1 MYVEVVTSHVA
12 KSTTRRRLFASI
24 GVLCAGVF
32 AACGGDD
39 EIQVFSDAQIGTE
52 IEVVTGEQFEIRLE
66 SNPSTG
72 YGWELSAMTTPDLV
86 ELESSTHLASD
97 TDLVGAAGT
106 DVFVLTAG
114 RGAGILRLEYIRSFD
129 DPAIPERVAEFV
141 VRIDGAVWPP
151 SAGTTPSTNTAVA
164 SG

>member
-1 MYVEVVTSHVA
+1 MYLEVVTSHVA
-12 KSTTRRRLFASI
+12 KSTTLRWVLASI
-24 GVLCAGVF
+24 GVLLSGVF
-32 AACGGDD
+32 AACDDDD
-39 EIQVFSDAQIGTE
+39 ELQVFTDAQIGSE
-52 IEVVTGEQFEIRLE
+52 IEVVAGEQFEIRLE

-86 ELESSTHLASD
+86 ELERSTHLAAD
-97 TDLVGAAGT
+97 TDLVGVAGT
-106 DVFVLTAG
+106 DVFVFAAG

-129 DPAIPERVAEFV
+129 DPVIPERVAEFV
-141 VRIDGAVWPP
+141 IRIDGAAWPP